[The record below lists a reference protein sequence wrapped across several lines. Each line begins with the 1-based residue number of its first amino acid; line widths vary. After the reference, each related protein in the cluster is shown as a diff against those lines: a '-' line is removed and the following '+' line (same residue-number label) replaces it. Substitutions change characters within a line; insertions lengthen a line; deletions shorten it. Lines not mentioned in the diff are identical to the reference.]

1 MKLRIATRQ
10 SPLALWQAQHVAG
23 LLEALD
29 DVDAVELVPI
39 VTEGDRVLDKSL
51 AKIGGKGLF
60 IKELEQA
67 MLDGRADLA
76 VHSMKDVPVD
86 PPHDF
91 VFPAVLSREDPRD
104 ALVGC
109 TLAELP
115 QGATVGTS
123 SLRRQAQILALR
135 PDLEIRPVR
144 GNVETRLNK
153 CDGDEFTAVILAAA
167 GLKRLGLDGR
177 IAEILAPEQMLP
189 ASGQGIVGIECV
201 AENSNVVDVV
211 ARLDN
216 EVSSLVIHAERAV
229 AAGLMADCQ
238 SPVGAFATIS
248 SEGAVF
254 LRAIVAS
261 ADGSRILRAS
271 AEDGAEKVTDVAAR
285 VIESLATQGA
295 FSVLGGVIT

>member
-1 MKLRIATRQ
+1 MRLRIATRQ

-67 MLDGRADLA
+67 MLDERADLA

-86 PPHDF
+86 PPGEF

-115 QGATVGTS
+115 HGATVGTS

-135 PDLEIRPVR
+135 NDLEIKPVR

-153 CDGDEFTAVILAAA
+153 CDGDEFAAVILAVA

-177 IAEILAPEQMLP
+177 IAEILEPEQMLP

-201 AENSNVVDVV
+201 AGNGAVID
-211 ARLDN
+211 AIATLDN
-216 EVSSLVIHAERAV
+216 RISSLAIHAERAV

-238 SPVGAFATIS
+238 SPVGAFATVS
-248 SEGAVF
+248 SKNAVF
-254 LRAIVAS
+254 LRAMVAS
-261 ADGSRILRAS
+261 ADGGRILRAS
-271 AEDGAEKVTDVAAR
+271 AEDDAVRVTEVAAR
-285 VIESLATQGA
+285 VIESLTDQGA
-295 FSVLGGVIT
+295 FDVLGGVTT